1 MLKYFL
7 ASVLLVAAY
16 SLVISAY
23 DQNDEFDQHS
33 TSKSKQPETI
43 TTNKPDTKNPKDF
56 RDIAFTDCGN
66 HELLHVRLTGCRGSI
81 PCVLYRKTVVQLTAI
96 FKSNQNTTIAVV
108 GLQATLP
115 GGLELP
121 VPGVDT
127 NACHHEH
134 CPITCGSLVT
144 FTYPWVVP
152 KFMPQFSNLTLK
164 AYMEGEHG
172 RMACGIIT
180 NVSIR

>member
-43 TTNKPDTKNPKDF
+43 TTNKPDAKNPKDF

-66 HELLHVRLTGCRGSI
+66 HFFFQC
-81 PCVLYRKTVVQLTAI
+81 
-96 FKSNQNTTIAVV
+96 
-108 GLQATLP
+108 
-115 GGLELP
+115 
-121 VPGVDT
+121 
-127 NACHHEH
+127 
-134 CPITCGSLVT
+134 
-144 FTYPWVVP
+144 
-152 KFMPQFSNLTLK
+152 
-164 AYMEGEHG
+164 
-172 RMACGIIT
+172 
-180 NVSIR
+180 